1 MNFIES
7 FNTLQETNP
16 SLEPYVIAEIGSNFD
31 QSKDKAF
38 EMIEVAADCGADAV
52 KFQLFNAE
60 SLYPDRGQLYDLFK
74 SLELNPLW
82 LADLMDKANSLNVEF
97 FCSPFDVGSV
107 HRLEEIS
114 VVAHKVASSELT
126 NHRLLVELAKT
137 DKPILLS
144 TGMSTYADIEDAV
157 RLLELAGN
165 QKYSIMQCV
174 ANYPLAEDEANLG
187 VITKLKNRYHCSI
200 GYSDHTLGHD
210 TALIALGLG
219 AQIFEKH
226 ITLDRGGDG
235 PDHSY
240 AMEPPQFKE
249 YCNKIKQG
257 FKAIGSGK
265 KKPNEFERLNGR
277 RSGLYVNQMMKEG
290 DMVHLDNLEVKRP
303 ALGIPERYREAVVGT
318 RLVRNL
324 QVGDPLDWSDL
335 E

>member
-1 MNFIES
+1 MNFIEAHHIWGEQS
-7 FNTLQETNP
+7 R

-38 EMIEVAADCGADAV
+38 EMIKVAADCGADAV

-60 SLYPDRGQLYDLFK
+60 SLYPNRGELYDLFK

-82 LADLMDKANSLNVEF
+82 LADLKYSANSQNLEF

-107 HRLEEIS
+107 HRLEEIG

-126 NHRLLVELAKT
+126 NHRLLMELART
-137 DKPILLS
+137 GKPILLS

-157 RLLELAGN
+157 QLLELLGN

-174 ANYPLAEDEANLG
+174 ANYPLAADDSNLG
-187 VITKLKNRYHCSI
+187 VITQLKNKYNCSI
-200 GYSDHTLGHD
+200 GYSDHTLECD

-226 ITLDRGGDG
+226 ITLDKGGKG

-240 AMEPPQFKE
+240 AMEPLQFKE
-249 YCNKIKQG
+249 YCAKVKQG
-257 FKAIGSGK
+257 FKALGSGR

-277 RSGLYVNQMMKEG
+277 RCGLYTNKMMGKG
-290 DMVHLDNLEVKRP
+290 DMIQLADLEVKRP
-303 ALGIPERYREAVVGT
+303 ALGIPERYRDAVVGT
-318 RLVRNL
+318 KLVRDL
-324 QVGDPLDWSDL
+324 GVGDPLDWSDL